1 MSISFNFLI
10 VFVSHFK
17 FANPETFD
25 DRLEIFNLAY
35 RGRTKCKNPEPDA
48 LLLHLLDQL
57 AISVLSGSSMCLID
71 HKEHDSIHVY
81 QATFKVFV

>member
-1 MSISFNFLI
+1 MSISFDFRI

-17 FANPETFD
+17 FANPETFN
-25 DRLEIFNLAY
+25 DRLEIFNLAH
-35 RGRTKCKNPEPDA
+35 RGRTECKNPESDA

-57 AISVLSGSSMCLID
+57 AISVLSSSSMCFIN

-81 QATFKVFV
+81 QAAFKVFV